1 MSVLQTSLKDKL
13 VLDLTGCTLS
23 QALYYV
29 SQGTPVYAR
38 TGDDAA
44 LLIIGYDAAN
54 IIVYHSDQYTK
65 MSTDNASQVFE
76 SAGNVFISYVD

>member
-44 LLIIGYDAAN
+44 N
-54 IIVYHSDQYTK
+54 IIVYHSDTDQYTK

>member
-1 MSVLQTSLKDKL
+1 MSVRER
-13 VLDLTGCTLS
+13 
-23 QALYYV
+23 
-29 SQGTPVYAR
+29 PVYAR

-54 IIVYHSDQYTK
+54 IIVYHSDTDQYTK